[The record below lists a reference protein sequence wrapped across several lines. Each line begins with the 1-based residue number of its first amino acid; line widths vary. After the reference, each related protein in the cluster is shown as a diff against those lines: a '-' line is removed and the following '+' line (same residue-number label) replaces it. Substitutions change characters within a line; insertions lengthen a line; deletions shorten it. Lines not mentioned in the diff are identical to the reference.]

1 MMHCGILQL
10 NFLEV
15 SYFCSIHSDTAT
27 KWCNSPVSA
36 ADSAAGDTG
45 ETTGEYKAESAGDTG
60 DTGETA
66 GESAG
71 ETGDTGEN
79 TGDGLQPSA
88 LTAFTAE
95 FSSERITLNIRH
107 HDCG

>member
-60 DTGETA
+60 DTGE
-66 GESAG
+66 
-71 ETGDTGEN
+71 N